1 MPMVTF
7 SHSAGDLF
15 RNMSEMVAAIS
26 TPFCSLGVLVRSVMM
41 EEAPRS
47 RKFSIDAWYAM

>member
-7 SHSAGDLF
+7 SHSGGDLF
-15 RNMSEMVAAIS
+15 TNMSEMVAAIS